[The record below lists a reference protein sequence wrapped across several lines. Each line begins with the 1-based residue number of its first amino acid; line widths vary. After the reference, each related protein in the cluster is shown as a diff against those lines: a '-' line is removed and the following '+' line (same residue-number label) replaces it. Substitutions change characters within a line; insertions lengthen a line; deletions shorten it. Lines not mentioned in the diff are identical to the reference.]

1 MPALQKRHAYWYG
14 CRHKQ
19 SSFPAA
25 SIQVPARSRGRY
37 LAPENPYQTTALR
50 ILYSSSARPESAGQR
65 SDQRWVCLA
74 AWSGRCDPQL
84 RPCDAAVE
92 PCAQPSATH
101 QKLAAR
107 SLHAPGAGRC
117 TTAAI
122 ARVALTLRAHPKLFR
137 KVCVFR
143 TYKENDLRPKASS
156 FPASRIVYQQKLL
169 PVRRSGYQ
177 PCTFIAALWARR
189 VIINA
194 AAIVESRRAR
204 PFQRKCNA

>member
-1 MPALQKRHAYWYG
+1 ME
-14 CRHKQ
+14 
-19 SSFPAA
+19 
-25 SIQVPARSRGRY
+25 SREG
-37 LAPENPYQTTALR
+37 
-50 ILYSSSARPESAGQR
+50 
-65 SDQRWVCLA
+65 
-74 AWSGRCDPQL
+74 WSGRCDPQL
-84 RPCDAAVE
+84 RPCDAAGE
-92 PCAQPSATH
+92 PCVRPPATH
-101 QKLAAR
+101 QRLAAR

-122 ARVALTLRAHPKLFR
+122 ARVALTLRARPRLSL
-137 KVCVFR
+137 KVCVFQ

-169 PVRRSGYQ
+169 PVRRRSGYQ

-204 PFQRKCNA
+204 PFQRKWDA